1 MYNIYLIDDKKNI
14 VNVNGKIVGY
24 FGLDGNLH
32 DNSSKFLDFR
42 IGKYGKVFDNEEN
55 VVGSL
60 ENKVLCFL
68 KQYDPY
74 ALEDEKISMRDYES
88 LEFDNPYL
96 EKRTVRIQEIL
107 DSFENYDKKPFEI
120 TKDKIKID
128 LSEPTEAEEI
138 LKALL
143 EKKYN
148 EDPLEMFKPQE
159 FDNPYNLG
167 EDEEYYDP
175 IAEFKEQKE

>member
-32 DNSSKFLDFR
+32 DNSSKFLDLK
-42 IGKYGKVFDNEEN
+42 IGKYGKVFDKSEN

-60 ENKVLCFL
+60 ENKVLVLL
-68 KQYDPY
+68 KQEDPY
-74 ALEDEKISMRDYES
+74 AFEDEKISMKDYES

-107 DSFENYDKKPFEI
+107 DSFENYETKPFKI
-120 TKDKIKID
+120 TPDKIKID
-128 LSEPTEAEEI
+128 LSNPTEAEEI
-138 LKALL
+138 LKKLL
-143 EKKYN
+143 ERKYN

-175 IAEFKEQKE
+175 IAEFKESKE

>member
-1 MYNIYLIDDKKNI
+1 MYNLYLIDDKKNI

-24 FGLDGNLH
+24 FDLDGNLH
-32 DNSSKFLDFR
+32 DNSNKFLDFR

-74 ALEDEKISMRDYES
+74 GLVDEKISMSDYES

-96 EKRTVRIQEIL
+96 EKRTVKIQEIL
-107 DSFENYDKKPFEI
+107 DSFDNYDRKPFEI

-138 LKALL
+138 LKSLL

-148 EDPLEMFKPQE
+148 EDPLEIFKPQE
-159 FDNPYNLG
+159 FDNPYNLS
-167 EDEEYYDP
+167 EDAEYYDP
-175 IAEFKEQKE
+175 IIEFKESKK

>member
-1 MYNIYLIDDKKNI
+1 M
-14 VNVNGKIVGY
+14 NGKIVGY
-24 FGLDGNLH
+24 FGLDGNLY
-32 DNSSKFLDFR
+32 DNSSKFLDMK
-42 IGKYGKVFDNEEN
+42 IGKYGKVFDMSEE

-60 ENKVLCFL
+60 ENKILCLL
-68 KQYDPY
+68 KQFDPY
-74 ALEDEKISMRDYES
+74 AIEDEKISMKDYES

-107 DSFENYDKKPFEI
+107 ESIDNYENQPFKI
-120 TKDKIKID
+120 TTEKIKID
-128 LSEPTEAEEI
+128 LSSPTEAEEI
-138 LKALL
+138 LKKLL

-175 IAEFKEQKE
+175 IAEFKERKE